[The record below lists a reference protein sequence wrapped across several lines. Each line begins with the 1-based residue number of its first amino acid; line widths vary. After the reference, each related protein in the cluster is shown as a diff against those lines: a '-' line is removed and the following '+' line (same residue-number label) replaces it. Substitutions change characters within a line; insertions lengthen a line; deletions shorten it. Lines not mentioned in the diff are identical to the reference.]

1 MSWEV
6 IVGLATVITVGIS
19 ICVVVANN
27 TKALTQVQCAIST
40 LNTVVEVQAKHL
52 ANQDLK
58 LGDHETRIKILEL
71 EENK

>member
-40 LNTVVEVQAKHL
+40 LNTVVEVQAKHITS
-52 ANQDLK
+52 QDEK

-71 EENK
+71 EETK